1 MRTVEEM
8 LRRRCS
14 QRRRQ
19 QLLIACLGG
28 FFWFG
33 LLGRRLLGPFYI
45 LRFLKGRV
53 VAPSCPQPSID
64 MTPIQIIA
72 EPIICILVDESP
84 IQSPPRTTAMLW
96 LAGARRPAKPRGR
109 FGHRCQTLAIRMV
122 PVRAP
127 PRTAAAPG
135 GAVPLSGSQRLS
147 IPRPSMTRGTRC
159 RAGSNGAGSVG
170 RGQGGRRLASASI
183 L

>member
-72 EPIICILVDESP
+72 KPIICILVDVKD
-84 IQSPPRTTAMLW
+84 QACLQVPPSL
-96 LAGARRPAKPRGR
+96 RRGGKGSVVGVVSLCASGS
-109 FGHRCQTLAIRMV
+109 AI
-122 PVRAP
+122 AQE
-127 PRTAAAPG
+127 PG
-135 GAVPLSGSQRLS
+135 GR
-147 IPRPSMTRGTRC
+147 
-159 RAGSNGAGSVG
+159 
-170 RGQGGRRLASASI
+170 
-183 L
+183 